1 MFAAVEVSRVRA
13 PGIGRLGFD
22 QDLLQRWPGKLFG
35 RVRESEELTVYDLHE
50 GFDGTPRPVAVFPR
64 PWPDFDDESGAV
76 SPDLRFTVFGGRDRV
91 RAVDRRGRRRGR
103 CRTSFRGGGPSRSL
117 CAVTADATRV
127 WTHVYGLPES
137 HPAGGD
143 ETSWMVIDATLTPC

>member
-13 PGIGRLGFD
+13 PGIWRLAFD

-35 RVRESEELTVYDLHE
+35 RVREFEELTVYDLHE
-50 GFDGTPRPVAVFPR
+50 GFDGTPRPAAVFPR
-64 PWPDFDDESGAV
+64 PWPDSDDESDAV
-76 SPDLRFTVFGGRDRV
+76 GPDLRFTVFGGRDRV
-91 RAVDRRGRRRGR
+91 RAVDRRGTTLWEVPYKLSRW
-103 CRTSFRGGGPSRSL
+103 GPEQES

-137 HPAGGD
+137 HPAGED
-143 ETSWMVIDATLTPC
+143 ETSWMVIDATLIPC